1 MNTTEIARPLA
12 ALFIELVDG
21 ADADDA
27 YVLNRNDVGLLRSL
41 DQVDAAAASRL
52 TATGSSIASHVD
64 HVRYGLSLFNR
75 WAAGENPWADADWAA
90 SWRKTSV
97 SPSEWRRLLD
107 DLRGE
112 TSRWARVLAAPRE
125 VDDVEL
131 TGVIASVVHT
141 GYHLGAIR
149 QMAPAARGPDA

>member
-12 ALFIELVDG
+12 ALFVELVDG
-21 ADADDA
+21 AAADDA

-41 DQVDAAAASRL
+41 DKLDAAAASRL

-112 TSRWARVLAAPRE
+112 TRGWARVLAAPRE

>member
-21 ADADDA
+21 AAADDA
-27 YVLNRNDVGLLRSL
+27 YVLNRNDVGLFRSL

-112 TSRWARVLAAPRE
+112 TSRWACVLAAPRE